1 MDLIYSKVAKWW
13 RGSGVYTG
21 SAWPLFSPLLLTFS
35 HLSINTSSTFVWL
48 ERKREWLILVQGLR
62 EVGRDTMKTRAC
74 FHNSDALYIYS
85 RKEQRRGEG
94 SNKRNVCVP
103 NGKGL
108 MVWLEVW
115 FHHLY
120 YWRWCR
126 IVLKLLFHFQSN
138 LSNVY
143 ILDWSGDLQ

>member
-62 EVGRDTMKTRAC
+62 EVGRETMKTGAC
-74 FHNSDALYIYS
+74 FHNSAGKDS
-85 RKEQRRGEG
+85 VEGKEATKET
-94 SNKRNVCVP
+94 CVYRTE
-103 NGKGL
+103 KGL
-108 MVWLEVW
+108 MVLLEDW
-115 FHHLY
+115 FHRLY
-120 YWRWCR
+120 FCRWCLA
-126 IVLKLLFHFQSN
+126 VLKLLFHFQNN

-143 ILDWSGDLQ
+143 IFRLIRRLTVDIQ